1 MMLET
6 INQDLANAIS
16 NARKALVTIQD
27 GRRGN
32 GAGTVWH
39 SKGLILTNAHVVNG
53 RSPVIQLNGGDR
65 LKAEVLA
72 KDRDLDLAA
81 LSVAADDLA
90 VIPLGDSRQLR
101 PGDFVIAIGHPWGVP
116 AAATAGSLIDMGP
129 NLPELSMRGDLM
141 ALALHLRPGHSG
153 GPVLNASGELVG
165 INTMMA
171 GPDVGVAV
179 PIHVIKRFLKSKLD

>member
-1 MMLET
+1 MLST
-6 INQDLANAIS
+6 INEDLANAIS
-16 NARKALVTIQD
+16 VARKALVTIRD

-53 RSPVIQLNGGDR
+53 RSPVIELQSGDR
-65 LKAEVLA
+65 LQAKVLA
-72 KDRDLDLAA
+72 RDRNLDLAA
-81 LSVAADDLA
+81 LSVSADELET
-90 VIPLGDSRQLR
+90 IPLGDSRRLR
-101 PGDFVIAIGHPWGVP
+101 PGEFVIAIGHPWGVS
-116 AAATAGSLIDMGP
+116 AAATAGSLIDIGSD
-129 NLPELSMRGDLM
+129 LPELSMRGDLM

-179 PIHVIKRFLKSKLD
+179 PIHVVKRFLKINLD